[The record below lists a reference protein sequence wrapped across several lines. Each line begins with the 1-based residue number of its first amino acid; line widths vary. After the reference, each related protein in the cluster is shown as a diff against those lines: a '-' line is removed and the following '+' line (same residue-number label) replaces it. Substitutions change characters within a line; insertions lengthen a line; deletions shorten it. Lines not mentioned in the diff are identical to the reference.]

1 MEIDLKYVGCRK
13 GDNILIVARYY
24 WWLHLK
30 FLSFKAAD
38 FYYTN
43 RYASH
48 EECTNPCSSM
58 EVSTNLKYKV
68 KTKSDGEIIL
78 FFPKEIEIIEE
89 TLLKSFSQFGNFLK
103 SIFIRYTQIFSFFLQ
118 LVRLVATLGW
128 YWDSVW
134 WIWKF
139 WWRTLECF
147 WKLTI

>member
-1 MEIDLKYVGCRK
+1 M
-13 GDNILIVARYY
+13 
-24 WWLHLK
+24 HFK
-30 FLSFKAAD
+30 FSSFQAAA

-68 KTKSDGEIIL
+68 KTESDGEIIL

-103 SIFIRYTQIFSFFLQ
+103 SSFIRYTQIFS
-118 LVRLVATLGW
+118 
-128 YWDSVW
+128 
-134 WIWKF
+134 
-139 WWRTLECF
+139 
-147 WKLTI
+147 

>member
-1 MEIDLKYVGCRK
+1 MEIDLKYAECKRGE
-13 GDNILIVARYY
+13 NILILVRYDR
-24 WWLHLK
+24 WLHFK
-30 FLSFKAAD
+30 FSSFQAAA

-68 KTKSDGEIIL
+68 KTESDGEIIL

-103 SIFIRYTQIFSFFLQ
+103 SSFIRYTQIFP
-118 LVRLVATLGW
+118 
-128 YWDSVW
+128 
-134 WIWKF
+134 
-139 WWRTLECF
+139 
-147 WKLTI
+147 